1 MREVLLSQVCR
12 KLEPR
17 GICQGGTRLRSGG
30 VKIQGKAVWLQNLC
44 SPRTEVW
51 RTVAFKVWKQKKC
64 LQSSKGAVRQVALT
78 FLAEVWVATGP
89 SWPSRVLYLGASLTA
104 QSGVR
109 DQRGPIRI
117 HKIVRLLGGKISL
130 KGDQEC

>member
-17 GICQGGTRLRSGG
+17 GICLGGTRLRSGG

-51 RTVAFKVWKQKKC
+51 RTVAFKVWKQKKMFAE
-64 LQSSKGAVRQVALT
+64 LQGGGASGSINLPGGSVGGHWTR
-78 FLAEVWVATGP
+78 
-89 SWPSRVLYLGASLTA
+89 WPIRVLYLGASLTA
-104 QSGVR
+104 QSGAY
-109 DQRGPIRI
+109 DQPGPIRI
-117 HKIVRLLGGKISL
+117 HKIAQLLGGKISL